1 MAGPVPS
8 DVPEGKNSALAQL
21 VHVKSVSSFEKNR
34 MRKVAEVMLFSKLH
48 NGSIARCGGAGR
60 PEVGTGTTSLGTDG
74 ATTCTSVE
82 GN

>member
-1 MAGPVPS
+1 MPS
-8 DVPEGKNSALAQL
+8 DVPGGKNSALAQL
-21 VHVKSVSSFEKNR
+21 VHIKSVLSFEKYR
-34 MRKVAEVMLFSKLH
+34 TRKVAEVMLFSKLH
-48 NGSIARCGGAGR
+48 NGSIGRCGACAGR

>member
-1 MAGPVPS
+1 
-8 DVPEGKNSALAQL
+8 
-21 VHVKSVSSFEKNR
+21 